1 MSYRQTTDYGL
12 DPYTRCDSPQFT
24 GVVDRLIGSAFPIV
38 KRVCD
43 HLEVIKYVAFN
54 MEAIV
59 LTAQQFQINN
69 PQVLAAT
76 VLAETAAT
84 AAITNAATIAAAAQA
99 AATQTQLNAWINA
112 WMSSLPVWSGTGPLP
127 VNTGG
132 WFLNNGKPEQAQ

>member
-1 MSYRQTTDYGL
+1 MSFRQTTDYGL
-12 DPYTRCDSPQFT
+12 DPFARCDGPQFT
-24 GVVDRLIGSAFPIV
+24 GVVDRLIGNAFPIV
-38 KRVCD
+38 KRVHD

-54 MEAIV
+54 LEAII

-76 VLAETAAT
+76 ILSETAAAT
-84 AAITNAATIAAAAQA
+84 AVTNAATVAAAAQA